1 MLPPLDNAVFL
12 DTETTGL
19 GDDDQVVEIAVI
31 DIAGRPLLDTLVKP
45 TCSVT
50 EGAANVHGITAAELL
65 HAPDFPTVWP
75 QLLDAVRDRDVIIYN
90 VIFDLRLLH
99 QSATAHSV
107 DAAALINAATTYSC
121 AMQAYAEYWG
131 DYNYYHS
138 SFRWQS
144 LSKAIRQQKIALPP
158 DLRPHRA
165 LADCHMTRLLVLK
178 MAEEQDELSSV
189 QL

>member
-65 HAPDFPTVWP
+65 HAPDFATVWP

-90 VIFDLRLLH
+90 VVFDLRLLI
-99 QSATAHSV
+99 QSAEVHGIDPV
-107 DAAALINAATTYSC
+107 ALINVAATYSC

-131 DYNYYHS
+131 SHDHYYS
-138 SFRWQS
+138 CSTT
-144 LSKAIRQQKIALPP
+144 IRIW
-158 DLRPHRA
+158 
-165 LADCHMTRLLVLK
+165 
-178 MAEEQDELSSV
+178 
-189 QL
+189 

>member
-31 DIAGRPLLDTLVKP
+31 DIAGRTLLNTLVKP
-45 TCSVT
+45 TRPVT
-50 EGAANVHGITAAELL
+50 DGAANVHGITTAELL
-65 HAPDFPTVWP
+65 QAPDFPTVWP

-90 VIFDLRLLH
+90 AMFDLRLLT
-99 QSATAHSV
+99 QSATAHGIV
-107 DAAALINAATTYSC
+107 PVEMINVAATYSC

-144 LSKAIRQQKIALPP
+144 LSKAIRQQQIALPP

-165 LADCHMTRLLVLK
+165 LADCHLTRLLVLK
-178 MAEEQDELSSV
+178 MSEEQER
-189 QL
+189 